1 MVGGT
6 GLYIKA
12 FAEGLD
18 DIPMVEEA
26 VRKTVLANYAERG
39 ITWLQTELEKVD
51 PLYFASGEIK
61 NPQRMMRALEVKL
74 STGQSILN
82 FQTKEKKPRP
92 FNMVKIGL
100 ELPRTELYQRINN
113 RVDQMMAAGLLK
125 EVESLLPYRQLN
137 ALQTVGYKELF
148 DYFDGLSNLDR
159 AIDLIKQNSRHYA
172 KRQLTWFKKDPE
184 MKWVDARDPVAAVE
198 LVKRYA
204 GIENCQ

>member
-18 DIPMVEEA
+18 DIPMVAEA
-26 VRKTVLANYAERG
+26 VRKTVLANYAEGG

-148 DYFDGLSNLDR
+148 DYFDGLSSLDR

-184 MKWVDARDPVAAVE
+184 MKWIDAGDPVAAVE